1 MDDEGLR
8 MRMKKFSRAVL
19 WGYTLTLVTG
29 GNDDCEGGG
38 YDDLNRHVSVY
49 SLGAQS
55 MGG

>member
-1 MDDEGLR
+1 